1 MTQLF
6 MNLKI
11 TFLVNSSNLIL
22 FCFLTACGFENENP
36 EIQWNGDRAQFD
48 NEFSF
53 SKNLE
58 AENILTREVDGQP
71 FSGFLILTSEGT
83 RSEQTYSEGK
93 LSGRSIK
100 KNNDGSYV
108 EANFLNGEL
117 HGEMKFYDSA
127 NNLRSTIVY
136 TNGKLIPPQLKN

>member
-48 NEFSF
+48 KEFSF

-117 HGEMKFYDSA
+117 HGEMKFYDSS